1 MTLSLGMIPAFIVTL
16 AVLIVIHE
24 YGHYRVA
31 VACGVKVLRFSV
43 GFGRVL
49 WRRQPN
55 PDGTEFVISALPL
68 GGYVRM
74 LDEREG
80 PVAPRERAQA
90 FNNRPLWQR
99 AAIVSAGPAANL
111 LLAVVFFAAAHW
123 VGVQELAPVLASP
136 PAGSLAQ
143 QVGLKAGDQVLS
155 FDTVL
160 PDSLAAEPEWR
171 DVRSMNDL
179 RLAVVQGALRGERLR
194 LMVRD
199 REGHAARVVTLDL
212 DRLDARDIDE
222 KMFDRAGLG
231 VPYTEVVLGEVGP
244 GPGADAGLRRGD
256 RVLQIDGQPVAD
268 AVDFLRRIREGVR
281 PDGTAQQRTLMVE
294 RAGRRLELVVQPRV
308 DMVDQHKVA
317 RILVPLEQNATMV
330 TVRDGL
336 VDGLTMGLRNTWD
349 TSALTLRMLGRML
362 IGKASLKNLS
372 GPGTIAE
379 LARRSMAQG
388 LGEYLALLAAVSVSL
403 GVLNLLP
410 LPVLDGGQLMYYI
423 FEAVTGRPVAGA
435 WLRWLQGSGF
445 VILLLLMSLALSNDV
460 ARFLG
465 LH

>member
-16 AVLIVIHE
+16 AVLIVVHE

-49 WRRQPN
+49 WRRQPR

-80 PVAPRERAQA
+80 PVAPQERAQA

-99 AAIVSAGPAANL
+99 AAIVSAGPVANL

-171 DVRSMNDL
+171 EVRSMNDL
-179 RLAVVQGALRGERLR
+179 RMAVVQGALRGERLR

-199 REGHAARVVTLDL
+199 REGHAAHVVTLDL

-231 VPYTEVVLGEVGP
+231 VPYTEVVLGEIGP

-256 RVLQIDGQPVAD
+256 RVLRIDGQPVAD
-268 AVDFLRRIREGVR
+268 AVDFLRRIREGVQ
-281 PDGTAQQRTLMVE
+281 PDGTAQPRTLLVE
-294 RAGRRLELVVQPRV
+294 RAGRRLELAVQPRV
-308 DMVDQHKVA
+308 DVVDQHRVA

-336 VDGLTMGLRNTWD
+336 VDGLAAGLRNTWD

-388 LGEYLALLAAVSVSL
+388 LGEYLGLLAAVSVSL

>member
-1 MTLSLGMIPAFIVTL
+1 MTLTLSTVLAFIVTL

-31 VACGVKVLRFSV
+31 VACGVKVLRFSI

-49 WRRQPN
+49 WRRQPR

-80 PVAPRERAQA
+80 PVAPQERAQA

-99 AAIVSAGPAANL
+99 AAIVAAGPIANL
-111 LLAVVFFAAAHW
+111 LLAIVFFAAAHW

-143 QVGLKAGDQVLS
+143 EAGLKAGDHVLS
-155 FDTVL
+155 LESVA
-160 PDSLAAEPEWR
+160 PESIGAEPEWR
-171 DVRSMNDL
+171 DVRSMTDL
-179 RLAVVQGALRGERLR
+179 RMAIVQGALRGERLR

-199 REGHAARVVTLDL
+199 REGHAARMVTLDL
-212 DRLDARDIDE
+212 DKLQARDVDE
-222 KMFDRAGLG
+222 AMFDRAGVG
-231 VPYTEVVLGEVGP
+231 VAYTDVVLGPVGP
-244 GPGADAGLRRGD
+244 GPGADAGLRQGD
-256 RVLQIDGQPVAD
+256 RVLQIDGKPVDD
-268 AVDFLRRIREGVR
+268 AVDFLKRIREGVQ
-281 PDGTAQQRTLMVE
+281 PDGSAPRRTLVVD

-308 DMVDQHKVA
+308 DVVEQRKIA
-317 RILVPLEQNATMV
+317 RIAVPLVQDAALV

-336 VDGLTMGLRNTWD
+336 IEGLVDGARNTWD

-372 GPGTIAE
+372 GPGTIAD
-379 LARRSMAQG
+379 LARRSMERG
-388 LGEYLALLAAVSVSL
+388 LGEYLGLLAAVSVSL

-423 FEAVTGRPVAGA
+423 FEALTGRPVAGA